1 MQDLLNKNLPSDEES
16 DEEYVPTTKE
26 LNEDE
31 NRDVKRGPHLM
42 LNRKRALHEIIKE
55 MKEDWNQSLK
65 QLKNKEKETAESLNI
80 NEIIE
85 KVNRDL
91 PKAQVIKFAGKT
103 FDLNDNNECKL
114 LEGPSESQGPTETP
128 EKPAVDESGQES
140 ESASA
145 SVPAKVTMR
154 QKTEYLKSL
163 LKVIDAKN
171 INSMTKSRYDWKDYT
186 KKENMEKQF
195 SENRKDGYL
204 DKKMFLE
211 KSKQEEKD
219 YMKGRKKL
227 KS

>member
-1 MQDLLNKNLPSDEES
+1 MQDIFSKNLPSDEES
-16 DEEYVPTTKE
+16 DEEYVPTAKE

-31 NRDVKRGPHLM
+31 NRNVKRGPSLM
-42 LNRKRALHEIIKE
+42 INRKRALQEIISE

-65 QLKNKEKETAESLNI
+65 QRKEKEKETIESLDF
-80 NEIIE
+80 NEILE
-85 KVNRDL
+85 KVNRDR
-91 PKAQVIKFAGKT
+91 PKTQVIKFAGKT

-114 LEGPSESQGPTETP
+114 LEGASESQGPSETP
-128 EKPAVDESGQES
+128 EKPATAVEESSQDS
-140 ESASA
+140 EIAA
-145 SVPAKVTMR
+145 AKVTMR
-154 QKTEYLKSL
+154 QKTEYLKNL
-163 LKVIDAKN
+163 LKVIEAKN

-219 YMKGRKKL
+219 YMKGRKKI

>member
-1 MQDLLNKNLPSDEES
+1 MQDILNKNLPSDEES
-16 DEEYVPTTKE
+16 DEEYVPTAKE

-31 NRDVKRGPHLM
+31 NRNVKRGPHLM
-42 LNRKRALHEIIKE
+42 INRKRAIHEIVKE
-55 MKEDWNQSLK
+55 MREDWNQSLK

-103 FDLNDNNECKL
+103 FDLNDDNECKL
-114 LEGPSESQGPTETP
+114 LEGPSESQGPSETP
-128 EKPAVDESGQES
+128 EKPVVELSGQES

>member
-1 MQDLLNKNLPSDEES
+1 MQDIFSKNLPSDEES
-16 DEEYVPTTKE
+16 DEEYVPTAKE

-31 NRDVKRGPHLM
+31 NKNVKRGPTLM
-42 LNRKRALHEIIKE
+42 INRKRAIQEIVSE
-55 MKEDWNQSLK
+55 MREDWNQSLK
-65 QLKNKEKETAESLNI
+65 QRREKEKETIESLNFD
-80 NEIIE
+80 EIME
-85 KVNRDL
+85 KVNRDR
-91 PKAQVIKFAGKT
+91 PKTQVIKFAGKT

-114 LEGPSESQGPTETP
+114 LEGPSESQGPSETP
-128 EKPAVDESGQES
+128 DKPATAVEESSQDS
-140 ESASA
+140 EIVAS
-145 SVPAKVTMR
+145 KVTMR

-163 LKVIDAKN
+163 LKVIEAKN

-219 YMKGRKKL
+219 YMKGRKKI

>member
-1 MQDLLNKNLPSDEES
+1 MQDILNKNLPSDEES
-16 DEEYVPTTKE
+16 DEEYVPTAKE

-31 NRDVKRGPHLM
+31 NRNVKRGPHLM
-42 LNRKRALHEIIKE
+42 INRKRAIHEIVKE
-55 MKEDWNQSLK
+55 MREDWNQSLK

-103 FDLNDNNECKL
+103 FDLNDDNECKL
-114 LEGPSESQGPTETP
+114 LEGPSESQAPIETP
-128 EKPAVDESGQES
+128 EKPVVELSGQES